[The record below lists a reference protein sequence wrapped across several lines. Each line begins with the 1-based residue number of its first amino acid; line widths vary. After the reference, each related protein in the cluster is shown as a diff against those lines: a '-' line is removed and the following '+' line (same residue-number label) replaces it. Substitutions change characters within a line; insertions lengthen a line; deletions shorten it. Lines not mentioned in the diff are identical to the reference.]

1 MKRDAAL
8 QRTICADI
16 HRLFPMSVQPSL
28 LLAFLI
34 VALTS
39 VGPLSTDFYL
49 PALPAIAQALGSDS
63 GGAQLTLSAYMIGF
77 GSGQL
82 IIGPLSDRYG
92 RRPVMMWGTLVFV
105 LASAACALAG
115 TVETLVLA
123 RFVQALGACVGPV
136 LGRAVV
142 RDVYGPHEAARVLSH
157 VSTAT
162 ALAPLLA
169 PVFGGWL
176 SAQFGWRSTFIVLTG
191 YGLALI
197 LLARVVLQETNLQPD
212 LQAMHPRRMLANYAT
227 LLRDRRYLGALLV
240 GCGAFTALFAFISG
254 SAFVYIGI
262 YRMSPEQ
269 MGIAF
274 GANVTGYMISST
286 LSARYSRRVGSERMI
301 LFGAVF
307 GSLAGLLM
315 VGLNLAGVYSLA
327 AVMGP
332 MWLVTFAVG
341 LVLPNSAALGLM
353 DYPRMA
359 GSAASMMG
367 FAQMGLASGVGMV
380 VGHKLSDSVL
390 PLAYA
395 VSGGMLFAWLVW
407 LLLLRRR

>member
-8 QRTICADI
+8 QRTICIDI

-105 LASAACALAG
+105 LASAACALAD

-301 LFGAVF
+301 LFGTVL

>member
-8 QRTICADI
+8 QRTICIDI

-212 LQAMHPRRMLANYAT
+212 LQAMHPRRMLANYVT